1 MSDEN
6 ITARI
11 TTDYEL
17 NPQLSYFSTKTRLE
31 PRGSFLKQGKI
42 TYDHVKVV
50 NIYIVYEI
58 SKTFNINSYPTMENC
73 LFGAVNLTKNDDIH
87 KYKYSGY
94 GVGFYRHASG
104 GIGRYETLE

>member
-31 PRGSFLKQGKI
+31 FRGSFLKQGKI

-50 NIYIVYEI
+50 NIYIVY
-58 SKTFNINSYPTMENC
+58 
-73 LFGAVNLTKNDDIH
+73 
-87 KYKYSGY
+87 
-94 GVGFYRHASG
+94 
-104 GIGRYETLE
+104 